1 MPCLIFISRAD
12 LFFTHTSLSLNT
24 GDSEKLTIVNN
35 LLMAAAI
42 IVFLPDSNRAVPQEP
57 VTIFIIVRQTLSLFF
72 AKPFDLFGG
81 AQ

>member
-1 MPCLIFISRAD
+1 
-12 LFFTHTSLSLNT
+12 
-24 GDSEKLTIVNN
+24 
-35 LLMAAAI
+35 MAAAI